1 VNNSSFWPLMQNNV
15 EKEDLIA
22 LMNYL
27 DQEDPRLTHGPKV
40 LEFERTWSNWL
51 GVNHSVMVNSGSSA
65 NDLTMLAIKELY
77 GGGEIIVPAL
87 TWVSDIASVLH
98 AKFDPVFVDIDPHTL
113 GIDTTEVL
121 RAITSRTRAVF
132 LTHVLGYNALT
143 DRLLLELQE
152 REILLIEDVCESHGA
167 CHNGQKL
174 GSFGFA
180 SNFSFYYAHH
190 MTTIEG
196 GMVCTNDEEFYEVI
210 RMLRSHG
217 MVREIRND
225 DVREKW
231 KLKYPDLNQDFIFA
245 YPAHNM
251 RPTELNGVL
260 GISQLNRLDS
270 NNERR
275 SFNLSRFLE
284 HLDPRLYKTDFR
296 VEGSSNYAFTLVL
309 KHPSME
315 MRNKVE
321 EILLQNKV
329 EFRRGLSGGGNQ
341 LRQPYIKRL
350 GKFPE
355 PTSLTNT
362 DYVHHFGWYIGNH
375 PGLPEEKIYWL
386 CKILNNVSS
395 PYV

>member
-152 REILLIEDVCESHGA
+152 REILLMEP
-167 CHNGQKL
+167 
-174 GSFGFA
+174 
-180 SNFSFYYAHH
+180 
-190 MTTIEG
+190 
-196 GMVCTNDEEFYEVI
+196 VI
-210 RMLRSHG
+210 TDKNL
-217 MVREIRND
+217 
-225 DVREKW
+225 
-231 KLKYPDLNQDFIFA
+231 DL
-245 YPAHNM
+245 
-251 RPTELNGVL
+251 
-260 GISQLNRLDS
+260 
-270 NNERR
+270 
-275 SFNLSRFLE
+275 
-284 HLDPRLYKTDFR
+284 
-296 VEGSSNYAFTLVL
+296 LVL
-309 KHPSME
+309 RPIFPSTMH
-315 MRNKVE
+315 
-321 EILLQNKV
+321 I
-329 EFRRGLSGGGNQ
+329 
-341 LRQPYIKRL
+341 
-350 GKFPE
+350 
-355 PTSLTNT
+355 T
-362 DYVHHFGWYIGNH
+362 
-375 PGLPEEKIYWL
+375 
-386 CKILNNVSS
+386 
-395 PYV
+395 